1 MPLALSQFD
10 PLPMNR
16 DFTPSSN
23 YAVNEAKNSAL
34 LADAARKKEAT
45 QRLSGRMPDVQKAIQ
60 NHDIMN
66 QGVQDLMEV
75 NPELYKTMA
84 NAVKAQDE
92 VAKSRAEKTA
102 NFMAGVVPYVLGAK
116 ERGVPE
122 AQAWEDYKG
131 FGLQGGVPLGQFE
144 NMPYSE
150 NALALLKSSVY
161 GIKGVLEGG
170 ATIKQES
177 GALVTR
183 TPLGDVK
190 DVKVLPQES
199 ADRPIPLRTYESGNK
214 KITEEYVGG
223 KWRVKATADI
233 SKPEKP
239 KAAPEPKLVTTY
251 DDQGNAQFETVMPGQ
266 MPKGKPQAKTASVGQ
281 PSVEEN
287 KDAGFYSRMAQMSP
301 LLDQYESSGSS
312 TLATNMAG
320 TVPLIGSYLQR
331 KAMTPDQQN
340 YMTSAMAWIRAKL
353 RKESGAVIGE
363 KEAKDEYE
371 TYFPMPGDDKSRIE
385 LKRELRRTAEQ
396 EMRISAGRAAPKA
409 DKVVSDALA
418 ERDQSKQKQSDLIRI
433 KSTAEYNALK
443 SGTVFIDPKGTKR
456 VKP

>member
-34 LADAARKKEAT
+34 MADAARKKEAT

-170 ATIKQES
+170 ATIKQED

-266 MPKGKPQAKTASVGQ
+266 MPKGAPKAPASVTNTEDARKSAGYANRLENSIALMARIEKEGANLTGGANEMVAMAADVVGMGNAVRSETNQRLEAARLDALDAALTLNTGAAYTKEQLLSISKSYFPQ
-281 PSVEEN
+281 PLDGEKTIAE
-287 KDAGFYSRMAQMSP
+287 KKERLDALINTAR
-301 LLDQYESSGSS
+301 LR
-312 TLATNMAG
+312 AG
-320 TVPLIGSYLQR
+320 TVKQGQAPQ
-331 KAMTPDQQN
+331 P
-340 YMTSAMAWIRAKL
+340 
-353 RKESGAVIGE
+353 
-363 KEAKDEYE
+363 
-371 TYFPMPGDDKSRIE
+371 
-385 LKRELRRTAEQ
+385 
-396 EMRISAGRAAPKA
+396 APKPAQQPMQIPKQAA
-409 DKVVSDALA
+409 DHLRANPSLRQYFDKKYGAGA
-418 ERDQSKQKQSDLIRI
+418 AARI
-433 KSTAEYNALK
+433 L
-443 SGTVFIDPKGTKR
+443 GR
-456 VKP
+456 

>member
-34 LADAARKKEAT
+34 LEDFARKREART
-45 QRLSGRMPDVQKAIQ
+45 RLSGRMQDVQKAIQ

-75 NPELYKTMA
+75 NPKLYNAMA
-84 NAVKAQDE
+84 DAVKTQDAAAAE
-92 VAKSRAEKTA
+92 RAEKTA
-102 NFMAGVVPYVLGAK
+102 DFMAGAVPYIAGAEQRGQSK
-116 ERGVPE
+116 E
-122 AQAWEDYKG
+122 QAWDDYRNFARQSG
-131 FGLQGGVPLGQFE
+131 IPIGQFE
-144 NMPYSE
+144 NMPYSD
-150 NALALLKSSVY
+150 NGLALMKSSIY

-170 ATIKQES
+170 ATIKQED

-190 DVKVLPQES
+190 DVKILPQEK
-199 ADRPIPLRTYESGNK
+199 AERPVPVMDAKGRPVTVQVPGTNEVKIKMSDGSLASGGSVPAPK
-214 KITEEYVGG
+214 EAIDKAKI
-223 KWRVKATADI
+223 I
-233 SKPEKP
+233 
-239 KAAPEPKLVTTY
+239 TTY
-251 DDQGNAQFETVMPGQ
+251 DEQGTPQFESVMPGQ
-266 MPKGKPQAKTASVGQ
+266 MPKGKPQPKTASAGQ

-287 KDAGFYSRMAQMSP
+287 KDAGFYSRMVQISP
-301 LLDQYESSGSS
+301 MLDRYEAAGSP
-312 TLATNMAG
+312 TLTTNMAG
-320 TVPLIGSYLQR
+320 SVPLIGSYLQR
-331 KAMTPDQQN
+331 KAMTPEQQN

-363 KEAKDEYE
+363 KEARDEYE
-371 TYFPMPGDDKSRIE
+371 TYFPMPGDDASRIE
-385 LKRELRRTAEQ
+385 LKRQLRRTAEQ
-396 EMRISAGRAAPKA
+396 EMKLSAGRAAPKA
-409 DKVVSDALA
+409 EQAIGARQQPQTTPQL
-418 ERDQSKQKQSDLIRI
+418 RQI

-443 SGTVFIDPKGTKR
+443 SGTVFIDPKGIKR

>member
-1 MPLALSQFD
+1 MPLALSQFG
-10 PLPMNR
+10 PMPMNR

-84 NAVKAQDE
+84 AAVKLQDE

-170 ATIKQES
+170 ATIKQEG

-190 DVKVLPQES
+190 DVKVLPQEK
-199 ADRPIPLRTYESGNK
+199 ADKAVPVLDAKGRPVTVQVPGTNDVKIKMSDGTLMAGGSIP
-214 KITEEYVGG
+214 
-223 KWRVKATADI
+223 
-233 SKPEKP
+233 KPEKP
-239 KAAPEPKLVTTY
+239 EKPDTLKPSQKIQYEGQLRDDYRNDSKTFVEIQRQAKIIGESLNDPSAAGTLAAATSFMKMLDPGSVVRESELGMAMQSTGALDRFMNYTNVIQSGKVLTAQQKQDFGRLANQYLTAATDAQAKLNERYTAIANEYGINPKNIVMYDVGQSAKRPER
-251 DDQGNAQFETVMPGQ
+251 
-266 MPKGKPQAKTASVGQ
+266 PQAS
-281 PSVEEN
+281 
-287 KDAGFYSRMAQMSP
+287 
-301 LLDQYESSGSS
+301 
-312 TLATNMAG
+312 
-320 TVPLIGSYLQR
+320 
-331 KAMTPDQQN
+331 
-340 YMTSAMAWIRAKL
+340 
-353 RKESGAVIGE
+353 
-363 KEAKDEYE
+363 
-371 TYFPMPGDDKSRIE
+371 KSRIGIPPKNAQGWV
-385 LKRELRRTAEQ
+385 LHTDAK
-396 EMRISAGRAAPKA
+396 GNRAYVSPDGKQYQ
-409 DKVVSDALA
+409 KV
-418 ERDQSKQKQSDLIRI
+418 K
-433 KSTAEYNALK
+433 
-443 SGTVFIDPKGTKR
+443 
-456 VKP
+456 